1 MYFRLRD
8 SLLFEPLLALAII
21 VVLVVGAYAYTH
33 NWPPVYIVESNSMQ
47 HGPDDVLGIINTGD
61 IVFAQQ
67 VPVTSIVT
75 YVDALHSGTSQSG
88 FSTYGEL
95 GDVVLYHPNGG
106 AGTPIVHRA
115 LLYLEW
121 NSTDQSFSAPSL
133 AGLPCGSAPGAV
145 YSYGPPGG
153 PDDCQWSHMTGDL
166 HLYHIGWKSA
176 NVTLSLTSPTVGTQ
190 SGFLTMG
197 DDNCDTSTGRCYS
210 CTSAAPC
217 IGEPDQGPIGL
228 SSLVRPAWVIG
239 VARGMIPWFGS
250 LKLLLTGSSAEV
262 PSQSFEYMGLTLI
275 GIVLAALA
283 IHLGVKALGSSEG
296 RSGLRGSPEAADEA
310 AEEEEE
316 APAPRRAR
324 SSRSARR
331 AEDEETESGGDDEED
346 DEVDP
351 PRVTRLARAAVRP
364 PAKRRARSDPKPESP
379 TRRGRPRPSV
389 QRRPPATD
397 EDSEL

>member
-1 MYFRLRD
+1 
-8 SLLFEPLLALAII
+8 
-21 VVLVVGAYAYTH
+21 
-33 NWPPVYIVESNSMQ
+33 
-47 HGPDDVLGIINTGD
+47 
-61 IVFAQQ
+61 
-67 VPVTSIVT
+67 
-75 YVDALHSGTSQSG
+75 
-88 FSTYGEL
+88 
-95 GDVVLYHPNGG
+95 
-106 AGTPIVHRA
+106 
-115 LLYLEW
+115 
-121 NSTDQSFSAPSL
+121 
-133 AGLPCGSAPGAV
+133 
-145 YSYGPPGG
+145 
-153 PDDCQWSHMTGDL
+153 
-166 HLYHIGWKSA
+166 
-176 NVTLSLTSPTVGTQ
+176 
-190 SGFLTMG
+190 
-197 DDNCDTSTGRCYS
+197 
-210 CTSAAPC
+210 
-217 IGEPDQGPIGL
+217 
-228 SSLVRPAWVIG
+228 
-239 VARGMIPWFGS
+239 MIPWFGS